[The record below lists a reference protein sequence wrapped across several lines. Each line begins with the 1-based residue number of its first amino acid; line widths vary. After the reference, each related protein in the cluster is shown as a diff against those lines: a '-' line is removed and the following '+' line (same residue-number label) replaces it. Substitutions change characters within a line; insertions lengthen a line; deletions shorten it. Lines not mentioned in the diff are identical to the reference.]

1 MKKIITLILAF
12 TAVLASVM
20 YTNHLAGK
28 LAEEEQQRMSIW
40 AEATRQFIL
49 AGPDE
54 DIDFVSSIIEGNT
67 TIPVFMTDAEG
78 KYMFSRNV
86 VLPKKLQQEGY
97 EEEANAYCQRQVDRL
112 RKDSEPIEV
121 KLAEDNIQY
130 IYYDESNLLR
140 QLHYLPYIQL
150 LLILAFGIVAI
161 ISLAATQ
168 RAEENRVWVGLSKE
182 TAHQLGTPIS
192 SLNAW
197 NEILRAQYPDDPS
210 FNEIDHDIR
219 RLSTITERFSKIGSK
234 PKLTAEAVRPL
245 VEETVAYM
253 QTRTSNRVLYYI
265 SGDSLGKDTQAML
278 AAPLFAWVIENL
290 IRNAIDAMDGE
301 GSISIKMSETD
312 KNILI
317 DVRDTGKGI
326 ERRKWRRIFKSG
338 YTTKTRGWGLGLSLS
353 KRIIREYH
361 YGKIYVQNSEL
372 GKGTTFRISL
382 RKLQT
387 K

>member
-1 MKKIITLILAF
+1 MKKIIILIMAF

-28 LAEEEQQRMSIW
+28 LAEEEQQRMAIW
-40 AEATRQFIL
+40 AEATRQLIM
-49 AGPDE
+49 AEPGD

-67 TIPVFMTDAEG
+67 TIPVFMTDKDG
-78 KYMFSRNV
+78 NYLLSRNV
-86 VLPKKLQQEGY
+86 NLPKKLQQEGH
-97 EEEANAYCQRQVDRL
+97 EDEANAYYQKKVDQL
-112 RKDSEPIEV
+112 RENSEPIEV
-121 KLAEDNIQY
+121 RTRRVRQY

-150 LLILAFGIVAI
+150 LLIIAFGIVAV

-168 RAEENRVWVGLSKE
+168 KAEENRVWVGLSKE

-210 FNEIDHDIR
+210 FSEIENDIR

-234 PKLTAEAVRPL
+234 PKLQPTAVRPL

-253 QTRTSNRVLYYI
+253 QTRTSNRVLYYLAADELN
-265 SGDSLGKDTQAML
+265 GNTQAML

-290 IRNAIDAMDGE
+290 IRNAVDAMEGE
-301 GSISIKMSETD
+301 GSISVRMAEKDE
-312 KNILI
+312 NILI

-326 ERRKWRRIFKSG
+326 ERRKWRQIFKSG
-338 YTTKTRGWGLGLSLS
+338 FTTKPRGWGLGLSLS

-361 YGKIYVQNSEL
+361 HGKIFVLSSEL
-372 GKGTTFRISL
+372 GKGTTFRIML
-382 RKLQT
+382 K
-387 K
+387 KY

>member
-1 MKKIITLILAF
+1 MKKVIILLLAF

-28 LAEEEQQRMSIW
+28 LSEEEQQRMSIW

-49 AGPDE
+49 AEPED

-67 TIPVFMTDAEG
+67 SIPVFMTDAQG
-78 KYMFSRNV
+78 NYMFSRNV
-86 VLPKKLQQEGY
+86 TIPKKLQQEGR
-97 EEEANAYCQRQVDRL
+97 EEEANAYCQKQVDRL

-121 KLAEDNIQY
+121 RLAPDNIQY

-150 LLILAFGIVAI
+150 LLIIAFGIVAI
-161 ISLAATQ
+161 ISLMATQ

-197 NEILRAQYPDDPS
+197 SEILRAQYPDDPS
-210 FNEIDHDIR
+210 FSEIDNDIR

-234 PKLTAEAVRPL
+234 PKLTAGAVRPL

-253 QTRTSNRVLYYI
+253 QTRTSNRVRYYVAAD
-265 SGDSLGKDTQAML
+265 GLGNDSQSML

-290 IRNAIDAMDGE
+290 IRNAVDAMDGE
-301 GSISIKMSETD
+301 GSISVKMNETE

-317 DVRDTGKGI
+317 DIRDTGKGI
-326 ERRKWRRIFKSG
+326 ERSKWRRVFKSG

-353 KRIIREYH
+353 KRIICEYH
-361 YGKIYVQNSEL
+361 HGKIYVLNSEI

-382 RKLQT
+382 QKV
-387 K
+387 

>member
-1 MKKIITLILAF
+1 MKKILILILAF

-28 LAEEEQQRMSIW
+28 LSEEEQQRMSIW

-49 AGPDE
+49 AEPGE

-67 TIPVFMTDAEG
+67 SIPVYMTDEDG
-78 KYMFSRNV
+78 NYMFSRNV
-86 VLPKKLQQEGY
+86 DLPKRLQQEGR
-97 EEEANAYCQRQVDRL
+97 EEEATAYYQHKVDHL
-112 RKDSEPIEV
+112 RESSEPIEV
-121 KLAEDNIQY
+121 RLAPDMVQY

-150 LLILAFGIVAI
+150 LLIIAFGIIAI
-161 ISLAATQ
+161 ISLMATQ

-197 NEILRAQYPDDPS
+197 NEILKQQYPDDTS
-210 FNEIDHDIR
+210 FNEIDNDIR

-234 PKLTAEAVRPL
+234 PKLTPTAVRPI

-253 QTRTSNRVLYYI
+253 QTRTSNRVLYYVQADEL
-265 SGDSLGKDTQAML
+265 SKETQSML

-290 IRNAIDAMDGE
+290 IRNAVDAMEGE

-312 KNILI
+312 SRILI

-326 ERRKWRRIFKSG
+326 ERRNWRRVFRSG
-338 YTTKTRGWGLGLSLS
+338 YTTKTRGCGLGLSLS
-353 KRIIREYH
+353 KRIISEYH
-361 YGKIYVQNSEL
+361 RGKIYVLSSEV
-372 GKGTTFRISL
+372 GKGTTFRIVL
-382 RKLQT
+382 K
-387 K
+387 KA

>member
-1 MKKIITLILAF
+1 MKKIIILIVAF
-12 TAVLASVM
+12 VAVLASVM

-28 LAEEEQQRMSIW
+28 LAEEEQQRMAIW

-49 AGPDE
+49 AEPGD
-54 DIDFVSSIIEGNT
+54 DIDFVSTIIEGNT
-67 TIPVFMTDAEG
+67 TIPVYMTDENG
-78 KYMFSRNV
+78 QYLFSRNV
-86 VLPKKLQQEGY
+86 NLPKRLQQEGH
-97 EEEANAYCQRQVDRL
+97 EEEATAYYQKQVDRL
-112 RKDSEPIEV
+112 RGNSEPIEV
-121 KLAEDNIQY
+121 ITPIIRQY

-150 LLILAFGIVAI
+150 LLIIAFGIVAI

-168 RAEENRVWVGLSKE
+168 KAEENRVWVGLSKE

-210 FNEIDHDIR
+210 FGEIENDIH

-234 PKLTAEAVRPL
+234 PKLQPAAVRPL

-253 QTRTSNRVLYYI
+253 QTRTSNRVLFYVAADNV
-265 SGDSLGKDTQAML
+265 SPDTQSML

-290 IRNAIDAMDGE
+290 IRNAVDAMEGE
-301 GSISIKMSETD
+301 GSISIRMTEKD
-312 KNILI
+312 QKILI

-338 YTTKTRGWGLGLSLS
+338 FTTKARGWGLGLSLS
-353 KRIIREYH
+353 RRIIREYH
-361 YGKIYVQNSEL
+361 HGKIFVLNSEL
-372 GKGTTFRISL
+372 GKGTTFRIIL
-382 RKLQT
+382 RKL
-387 K
+387 